1 MKHIKLII
9 ACAVFAW
16 TGSALSQH
24 TEHQHGI
31 KTEPAVIEV
40 KASPYAGEQE
50 RDIKSLSASDV
61 TSLQNGAGMAYAK
74 AAELNGYPG
83 PLHVLELAA
92 PLKLTNDQ
100 RSATEKLMA
109 DHKAMARDL
118 GVQLIASERALDSA
132 FALKQV
138 DTQRIIEL
146 TQRIGALQAN
156 LRAEH
161 LQTHLR
167 QTALLSAQQV
177 ASYQTLRGYDRL
189 GADKSHSHPH

>member
-9 ACAVFAW
+9 ASVVFAW
-16 TGSALSQH
+16 AGSALAQH
-24 TEHQHGI
+24 TKHQQDV
-31 KTEPAVIEV
+31 TAAPAVIEV
-40 KASPYAGEQE
+40 KASPYAGEQA
-50 RDIKSLSASDV
+50 RDIKSLSANDV
-61 TSLQNGAGMAYAK
+61 TSLQIGAGMAFAK

-118 GVQLIASERALDSA
+118 GVQIIAAERALDSA

-138 DTQRIIEL
+138 DTQRIIKL

-177 ASYQTLRGYDRL
+177 ASYQTLRGYD
-189 GADKSHSHPH
+189 GPGVGKSHQHAH

>member
-9 ACAVFAW
+9 ASVVFAW
-16 TGSALSQH
+16 AGSALAQH
-24 TEHQHGI
+24 TKHQHDV
-31 KTEPAVIEV
+31 TAAPAVIEV
-40 KASPYAGEQE
+40 KAS
-50 RDIKSLSASDV
+50 
-61 TSLQNGAGMAYAK
+61 
-74 AAELNGYPG
+74 
-83 PLHVLELAA
+83 LHVLELAA

-118 GVQLIASERALDSA
+118 GVQVIASERALDSA

-177 ASYQTLRGYDRL
+177 ASYQTLRGYD
-189 GADKSHSHPH
+189 GSGVGKSHQHAH